1 MLEAIKMKKLLFK
14 LLVLKRETIRTLV
27 AEELPKVGGGEQA
40 DATCSSKLA
49 TGCTPAVKAD
59 TLLE

>member
-1 MLEAIKMKKLLFK
+1 MKKLLFK